1 MRVSEVLASKGSDAI
16 FTIRPDA
23 SIRELLDVL
32 ADHNVG
38 AMIVSEDGESMVGI
52 VSERDVVRKLRDV
65 ENARDV
71 TVASI
76 MTSDVQ
82 VAGPDDSF
90 GSLLLAMTQHR
101 IRHIPV
107 IDDGKLIGVLSIGDA
122 VKHRMDQLEF
132 ERDQLNK
139 YVSGG

>member
-107 IDDGKLIGVLSIGDA
+107 IDDGKLIGVLNIGDA
-122 VKHRMDQLEF
+122 IKHRMDQLEF

>member
-16 FTIRPDA
+16 FTISPDA

-32 ADHNVG
+32 ADRNVG
-38 AMIVSEDGESMVGI
+38 AMIVSDDGETMIGI

-65 ENARDV
+65 DNAREV

-76 MTSDVQ
+76 MTTDVQ
-82 VAGPDDSF
+82 VAGPEDSF
-90 GSLLLAMTQHR
+90 TSLMLAMTEHR
-101 IRHIPV
+101 VRHIPV
-107 IDDGKLIGVLSIGDA
+107 LDDGRLVGVLSIGDA
-122 VKHRMDQLEF
+122 VKHRMEQLEF